1 MFCSNCGNKIDEG
14 NAFCSSCGHRVNQGM
29 KAESRTEPDEKL
41 YKYSWFMIWATLPVI
56 ILLRLIC
63 QVEGEGYGGW
73 RPYTY
78 YYVPST
84 MKMVLVLITLFML
97 GTALYLKTKS
107 GVSESRKNVKAIIVS
122 ILMFVLNMILIM
134 MEW

>member
-1 MFCSNCGNKIDEG
+1 
-14 NAFCSSCGHRVNQGM
+14 
-29 KAESRTEPDEKL
+29 
-41 YKYSWFMIWATLPVI
+41 
-56 ILLRLIC
+56 
-63 QVEGEGYGGW
+63 
-73 RPYTY
+73 
-78 YYVPST
+78 